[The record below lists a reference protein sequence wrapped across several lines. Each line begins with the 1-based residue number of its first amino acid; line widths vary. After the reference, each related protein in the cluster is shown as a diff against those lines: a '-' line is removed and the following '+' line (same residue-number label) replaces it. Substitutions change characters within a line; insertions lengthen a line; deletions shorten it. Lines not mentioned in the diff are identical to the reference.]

1 MRSGAG
7 DGMRKILILHGP
19 NLNMLGTREPDVYGK
34 MTLTEIDDSLRYC
47 AKELE
52 VEVDSR
58 QSNSEG
64 QLIDWLH
71 EAAGRFDAVVM
82 NPGGLTHTSIALR
95 DAVVAS
101 GLPTV
106 EVHLSNIYNRESF
119 RHHSVLAPVCVG
131 QIAGFGAQSYLL
143 GLRAA
148 VNAIKETT

>member
-1 MRSGAG
+1 
-7 DGMRKILILHGP
+7 MRKILILHGP

>member
-1 MRSGAG
+1 MK
-7 DGMRKILILHGP
+7 KILILHGP
-19 NLNMLGTREPDVYGK
+19 NLNMLGTREPSVYGK
-34 MTLTEIDDSLRYC
+34 STLPEIDDALRYC
-47 AKELE
+47 AKELN

-71 EAAGRFDAVVM
+71 EAVGRFDAVVM

-119 RHHSVLAPVCVG
+119 RHHSVLAPVCIG
-131 QIAGFGAQSYLL
+131 QISGFGTQSYLL

-148 VNAIKETT
+148 VNAITKTT

>member
-1 MRSGAG
+1 
-7 DGMRKILILHGP
+7 MRKVLILHGP

-34 MTLTEIDDSLRYC
+34 ITLTEIEDSIRSC

-82 NPGGLTHTSIALR
+82 NPGGLTHTSVALR
-95 DAVVAS
+95 DAVVAA

-119 RHHSVLAPVCVG
+119 RRHSVLASVCVG
-131 QIAGFGAQSYLL
+131 QITGFGAQSYLL